1 MNITHTSIIKDEAL
15 NGISGGGMK
24 SALTLGGT
32 YAALGGGTCGIAAGP
47 VGAVVGGV
55 VGGAMGFIGGM
66 FISDDAP
73 AAPRT
78 SRRGL
83 IR

>member
-1 MNITHTSIIKDEAL
+1 MDMTRIITDEAL
-15 NGISGGGMK
+15 NEISGGGMK
-24 SALTLGGT
+24 SALIMGGT
-32 YAALGGGTCGIAAGP
+32 YGALGGGTCGIAAGP

-66 FISDDAP
+66 FMSDDAP
-73 AAPRT
+73 STPRT